1 MVLKKPSEL
10 FNKKESTPFQEV
22 REEYSG
28 KDITTIDEA
37 LQSFQV
43 NVNHIQSLN
52 DFTKTFG
59 TFSENVE
66 RIQDISEEFEG
77 LKKDINTLVKKEDLD
92 DAMMAHLMYVKE
104 SIAKVEEGIDT
115 LNTKSIYKIKNDF
128 SSLAEKVDSFINVDA
143 LQYKKDLLRSENRV
157 DIQVSKIKDYLV
169 AENEKVDEKIDSI
182 EEKVKGINLKS
193 LSSIRE
199 KISSISED
207 VDRVI
212 NKEIP
217 KYKTFFAETELK
229 TEESISSFNEEFKN
243 KIESFEDQIN
253 EKVDHLNKLIDD
265 ELPKYNN
272 QIVENK
278 LESEGKINR
287 LRVNLE
293 KVTEGF
299 QKEFSKSTTEID
311 GKLGSLQELLD
322 ESRVTIDDLSSSYE
336 SLYKDFKN
344 REISSDRKLQ
354 SYEDTITE
362 FKEKVDTNI
371 DTISNKLSE
380 KVSDYSTKV
389 SSTVRTFKE
398 DVSSK
403 VDDLEID
410 VVRNEEHIKTQ
421 NEEIGNLVKTNE
433 RHVKDQNER
442 IRQIRESVSE
452 TIKRLKLDEIER
464 KNKELTKKVLY
475 IEKVLDEFNEKELLT
490 ENMSVAEGLLNI
502 PPNVKNSD
510 PLTPLDQK
518 YVTLDQLSEHY
529 RLFINRVQQQLA
541 TLGGGGET
549 TLQYLD
555 DISGIATDISAYD
568 GMYLQVD
575 LSQTGSDANKKFK
588 FGEVTVGAA
597 GTWRY
602 DVSGIS
608 TSKNIGIGTT
618 SAADTA
624 LLVVGDAWMSG
635 NLSVAGT
642 VTHNDVQ
649 NLESIGIVTAQTGIR
664 VITGGIDVSA
674 GIVTAPSTL
683 VGSAVTTDSKGIRV
697 AGVVTATSFV
707 GDGGSLTG
715 IDATAIKTGTTKVQT
730 STPGISNEVGGLGI
744 GTFSGA
750 GLNVTGVVTATEFHG
765 DGSTLTGISIG
776 SSTWYAPSTVAG
788 LSTTKVIGVNTTTA
802 VGTAGSEGAIQSH
815 GNVNITDGALV
826 ISQIVN
832 QDVTIPAGKNG
843 LLIGPTTIG
852 TGNTVDVAEDS
863 VLVIV

>member
-253 EKVDHLNKLIDD
+253 EKVNHLNKLIDD

-575 LSQTGSDANKKFK
+575 LSQTGSDAHKKFK
-588 FGEVTVGAA
+588 FGEITVGAA

-664 VITGGIDVSA
+664 VISGGIDVTAGLTTFPNVDINGGAIDGTPIGAATSSSGRFTTLFSSGGLTASSA
-674 GIVTAPSTL
+674 V
-683 VGSAVTTDSKGIRV
+683 VGSAVTTDAQGVRV
-697 AGVVTATSFV
+697 AG
-707 GDGGSLTG
+707 
-715 IDATAIKTGTTKVQT
+715 I
-730 STPGISNEVGGLGI
+730 
-744 GTFSGA
+744 
-750 GLNVTGVVTATEFHG
+750 VTATEFHG
-765 DGSTLTGISIG
+765 DGSTLTGVSAG

-852 TGNTVDVAEDS
+852 TGNTVDVAADS

>member
-1 MVLKKPSEL
+1 
-10 FNKKESTPFQEV
+10 
-22 REEYSG
+22 
-28 KDITTIDEA
+28 
-37 LQSFQV
+37 
-43 NVNHIQSLN
+43 
-52 DFTKTFG
+52 
-59 TFSENVE
+59 
-66 RIQDISEEFEG
+66 
-77 LKKDINTLVKKEDLD
+77 
-92 DAMMAHLMYVKE
+92 MYVKE

-253 EKVDHLNKLIDD
+253 EKVNHLNKLIDD

-575 LSQTGSDANKKFK
+575 LSQTGPDVHKKFK
-588 FGEVTVGAA
+588 FGEITVGAA

-697 AGVVTATSFV
+697 AG
-707 GDGGSLTG
+707 
-715 IDATAIKTGTTKVQT
+715 I
-730 STPGISNEVGGLGI
+730 
-744 GTFSGA
+744 
-750 GLNVTGVVTATEFHG
+750 VTATEFHG

-832 QDVTIPAGKNG
+832 QDVTIPTGKNG

-852 TGNTVDVAEDS
+852 TGNTVDVAADS

>member
-1 MVLKKPSEL
+1 VALKKPADL
-10 FNKKESTPFQEV
+10 FNKSHPFEEI
-22 REEYSG
+22 REEYTAQKSSN
-28 KDITTIDEA
+28 IDEA
-37 LQSFQV
+37 LESFQL
-43 NVNHIQSLN
+43 NVSHIQTLN
-52 DFTKTFG
+52 DFTNTFG
-59 TFSENVE
+59 TFSQNVE
-66 RIQDISEEFEG
+66 RIQDLSEEFEG
-77 LKKDINTLVKKEDLD
+77 LKEDINTLVKKEDLD
-92 DAMMAHLMYVKE
+92 DAMMAHLLYVKK
-104 SIAKVEEGIDT
+104 SIAKVEEGIDA
-115 LNTKSIYKIKNDF
+115 LNTRSLTNIKSDF
-128 SSLAEKVDSFINVDA
+128 KALSERIDNFLTVDA
-143 LQYKKDLLRSENRV
+143 PQYKKDLLRNENRV

-169 AENEKVDEKIDSI
+169 GESEKVDEKIDSI
-182 EEKVKGINLKS
+182 KDEIEGINLKS
-193 LSSIRE
+193 LYSIRE
-199 KISSISED
+199 EISSISED
-207 VDRVI
+207 VERVI
-212 NKEIP
+212 KKDIP

-229 TEESISSFNEEFKN
+229 TEKSISAFNEEFWSN
-243 KIESFEDQIN
+243 IESFEGKVN
-253 EKVDHLNKLIDD
+253 GKVDYLNKLINE
-265 ELPKYNN
+265 ELPKYNS

-311 GKLGSLQELLD
+311 GKLGTLQELLD

-336 SLYKDFKN
+336 TLYKDFRD
-344 REISSDRKLQ
+344 REVKSDRKLQ

-371 DTISNKLSE
+371 DTFSNKLNE
-380 KVSDYSTKV
+380 KVST
-389 SSTVRTFKE
+389 TVKTFKE

-410 VVRNEEHIKTQ
+410 VVKNEEHIKTQ

-452 TIKRLKLDEIER
+452 TIKRLKLDEIEK
-464 KNKELTKKVLY
+464 KNKELIKKVLY

-490 ENMSVAEGLLNI
+490 ENTSVEEGLLNI
-502 PPNVKNSD
+502 PPNVDNSD
-510 PLTPLDQK
+510 PLTPLDQR
-518 YVTLDQLSEHY
+518 YVTLDQLSQHY
-529 RLFINRVQQQLA
+529 RIFINRVQQQLA

-575 LSQTGSDANKKFK
+575 LSQTGSDVHKKFK
-588 FGEVTVGAA
+588 FGEITVGAA

-664 VITGGIDVSA
+664 VISGGIDVTAGLTTFPNVDINGGAIDGTPIGAASSSSGRFTTLFSSGGLTASSA
-674 GIVTAPSTL
+674 V
-683 VGSAVTTDSKGIRV
+683 VGSAVTTDAQGVRV
-697 AGVVTATSFV
+697 AG
-707 GDGGSLTG
+707 
-715 IDATAIKTGTTKVQT
+715 I
-730 STPGISNEVGGLGI
+730 
-744 GTFSGA
+744 
-750 GLNVTGVVTATEFHG
+750 VTATEFHG
-765 DGSTLTGISIG
+765 DGSTLTGVSAG

-788 LSTTKVIGVNTTTA
+788 LSTTKVVGVNTTTA
-802 VGTAGSEGAIQSH
+802 VGTAGSEGAIQAH

-832 QDVTIPAGKNG
+832 RDVTIPTGKNG

-852 TGNTVDVAEDS
+852 TGNTVDVAADS